1 MKFRTLQPSTICASL
16 FALAGFGIGASHARA
31 QDVDFMRDVKPLLE
45 GACVQCHGPNQDELE
60 ADYRIDTKAAAFA
73 GGSAYKGEVIF
84 PGEANKSPVYWMTN
98 LHEDEPDSDEC
109 MPPKK
114 PLNKAQQQVLFDWIQ
129 GGAEWPDGVVLE
141 DKPRVTFANVRPLL
155 LKGGPFNTD
164 DKDVLRLW
172 VEQGSDWPEDQ
183 KLGGGGPDDNLDL
196 IKKIHQA
203 IVAGSPEKS
212 FDDMKPY
219 ESAIPKTDV
228 KYAMVPIPG
237 GEFLMG
243 SPESEDGHFDDEG
256 PQRKVAIEPFW
267 MGKYEVTW
275 DMLNGYTSTNI
286 GRNKDGS
293 PISIPDGADDA
304 DITSAPTAAFMPMDF
319 GMGVNGFPAVGMTQH
334 LAQKFCQWLS
344 AQTGH
349 YYRLPTEAEWEYA
362 CRAGTTT
369 AFSHGDSEEGLA
381 DYAVYDPEQVLTGY
395 ERVGSRKPN
404 PWGLHDMHG
413 NVMEWCLDQYL
424 ADAYSKRSADGVTA
438 MPFEKPTHLF
448 PRVARGGSWYDPAEE
463 LRSAR
468 RVASDLNW
476 KKTDPQLPQS
486 IWYHTDAPWLGF
498 RIVRPLKTPSAE
510 EMQELWDIGTVDA
523 EEATQ

>member
-1 MKFRTLQPSTICASL
+1 MKFRTPQTLKITASM
-16 FALAGFGIGASHARA
+16 FCFAGFGLTTGHA
-31 QDVDFMRDVKPLLE
+31 QNVDFMRDVKPLLE
-45 GACVQCHGPNQDELE
+45 GACVQCHGPNEEELE

-73 GGSAYKGEVIF
+73 GGSSYKDEVIF
-84 PGEANKSPVYWMTN
+84 PGDAGKSPVYWMTN

-141 DKPRVTFANVRPLL
+141 DKPRVNFANVRPLL
-155 LKGGPFNTD
+155 LKGGPFNAD
-164 DKDVLRLW
+164 DKEVLRLW

-183 KLGGGGPDDNLDL
+183 KLGGGGPADNLEL
-196 IKKIHQA
+196 VKKIHAA
-203 IVAGSPEKS
+203 IVAGSPEKIAA
-212 FDDMKPY
+212 DMKPY
-219 ESAIPKTDV
+219 ESVIPKTDV
-228 KYAMVPIPG
+228 KYQMVPIPG

-243 SPESEDGHFDDEG
+243 SPESEEGRYDDEG
-256 PQRKVAIEPFW
+256 PQHKVAIEPFW

-293 PISIPDGADDA
+293 PISVPTGADDA

-381 DYAVYDPEQVLTGY
+381 EYAVYDPEQVLDGY
-395 ERVGSRKPN
+395 ARVGSRKPN
-404 PWGLHDMHG
+404 PWGLYDMHG
-413 NVMEWCLDQYL
+413 NVMEWCIDQDI
-424 ADAYSKRSADGVTA
+424 ADAYAKRDLDGVNV
-438 MPFEKPTHLF
+438 MPFEKPTRRY
-448 PRVARGGSWYDPAEE
+448 PRVARGGSWYDIAEE

-468 RVASDLNW
+468 RIFSDPSW
-476 KKTDPQLPQS
+476 KDLDPQLPKS
-486 IWYHTDAPWLGF
+486 IWYHTDAKWLGF
-498 RIVRPLKTPSAE
+498 RIVRPLKTPSVEAMHE
-510 EMQELWDIGTVDA
+510 WWNLGTVDDQAA
-523 EEATQ
+523 E